1 VEQTTELLKTC
12 NKGIKMNS
20 WESFFVHVLQ
30 QQDALIEEQRVTD
43 LIPLYALAHVTRWY
57 TT

>member
-43 LIPLYALAHVTRWY
+43 LIPLYALAHVTR
-57 TT
+57 